1 MPQNRPL
8 AITVICIIGFL
19 GFGLSL
25 FTMPALYGTLTA
37 TYGAWYGPFWVAS
50 LALTLVSLIGY
61 WLMKKWGVFLYIGT
75 FIAGT
80 AVGVLQGIPFTPLGL
95 VVPLLISA
103 LGLVYLRRMR

>member
-1 MPQNRPL
+1 MQQNRPL
-8 AITVICIIGFL
+8 AITIICIIGFL

-75 FIAGT
+75 FIAGSV
-80 AVGVLQGIPFTPLGL
+80 VGVLQGIPFTALGL
-95 VVPLLISA
+95 AVPLLISV